1 MIAYKSTVF
10 YDAGRTTYQFPFRY
24 MKKSFVKAKYIK
36 RDGTAI
42 YLVYNRDYQI
52 SGQTLTL
59 NQSAPAD
66 VTVLCIYRETPTDQQ
81 VRFVDASILKAYDLN
96 TQGIQLLHIAE
107 ENTDTIRTNGLMFD
121 DTTGTWHGMNRRLS
135 HLSDPV
141 NPQDAVT
148 IHYLTAVDEARIKDM
163 ESLMQST
170 ENILSKAIE
179 AEMAAEEAE
188 AESRS
193 YAKNAKKAQNETI
206 QQADT
211 ARNYAL
217 NARAWAQSDTSPDN
231 DSNAK
236 SSKTWAKE
244 SKDAAAQAKT
254 AENKA
259 TEASS
264 DAKQS
269 ALNAQA
275 QAASAR
281 TSSESVAAL
290 MTHLQQVNLYN
301 PSTTYTPGQC
311 AMLPN
316 GDVYRCIKA
325 CKGVEPGTDGGTHW
339 IGIQSKQPLLPC
351 YNSIMR
357 FTESTN
363 STPLEL
369 PVTGWYRIKLVG
381 GGGGGVGAYLSND
394 SNRKSYIGGSG
405 GSGATTI
412 AVVYMQAKTL
422 CLYTVGVGGMPV
434 TDRQNSIVCD
444 GGPSKI
450 SFPTFKPKDYPKNT
464 DSLTFVANGGYRGE
478 NARGGK
484 AGDIYKHNLQNY
496 DVNAYIKTYSGMCG
510 TGGASFIGPMSIYP
524 VNTNFAG
531 TSYFGRGGR
540 GGFFFYDDSLKD
552 TVVYQN
558 DNGGNGLIEI
568 EYFDPKKGT

>member
-10 YDAGRTTYQFPFRY
+10 YDAGRTTYQFPFLY

-36 RDGTAI
+36 GDGTAI

-66 VTVLCIYRETPTDQQ
+66 VTILCIYRETPTDQQ

-163 ESLMQST
+163 ESLLQST
-170 ENILSKAIE
+170 KNSLSEAVE
-179 AEMAAEEAE
+179 AEKEAKEAE
-188 AESRS
+188 AKSRS
-193 YAKNAKKAQNETI
+193 YAQSAENARDETI

-290 MTHLQQVNLYN
+290 MTHLQHVNLYN
-301 PSTTYTPGQC
+301 PITTYTPGQC
-311 AMLPN
+311 TMLPN

-325 CKGVEPGTDGGTHW
+325 CQGVAPGTDGGTNW
-339 IGIQSKQPLLPC
+339 LSIVSKDTSHVFNAFANF
-351 YNSIMR
+351 YGKTS
-357 FTESTN
+357 FT
-363 STPLEL
+363 TP
-369 PVTGWYRIKLVG
+369 VSSWYRIVAKGGNGGGASWSEEVIDGVHYYCSG
-381 GGGGGVGAYLSND
+381 GGGGSGETVIGVFFIEKGVQIEMQCGDGGNDGATLHK
-394 SNRKSYIGGSG
+394 NRPSSPATLGGSG
-405 GSGATTI
+405 GATHVDIGVEHT
-412 AVVYMQAKTL
+412 VYFKGGGEIPTKTGLTAHGGFGGNKMQ
-422 CLYTVGVGGMPV
+422 GGEGFTPQQQKLHCV
-434 TDRQNSIVCD
+434 RSI
-444 GGPSKI
+444 
-450 SFPTFKPKDYPKNT
+450 
-464 DSLTFVANGGYRGE
+464 
-478 NARGGK
+478 GGK
-484 AGDIYKHNLQNY
+484 AG
-496 DVNAYIKTYSGMCG
+496 
-510 TGGASFIGPMSIYP
+510 
-524 VNTNFAG
+524 
-531 TSYFGRGGR
+531 
-540 GGFFFYDDSLKD
+540 
-552 TVVYQN
+552 
-558 DNGGNGLIEI
+558 GNGLCSTTRAILIPGGSGYSFSDWGKGSDVPTEGTTANALIGWGGSVLI
-568 EYFDPKKGT
+568 EYFDSTLKGILKEPEYI

>member
-10 YDAGRTTYQFPFRY
+10 YDAGRTTYQFPFLY

-36 RDGTAI
+36 GDGTAI

-59 NQSAPAD
+59 NQSAPTD

-135 HLSDPV
+135 YLSDPV

-163 ESLMQST
+163 ESLLQST
-170 ENILSKAIE
+170 KNSLSAAVE
-179 AEMAAEEAE
+179 AERGAKEAE
-188 AESRS
+188 AESRN
-193 YAKNAKKAQNETI
+193 YAQNAKNAQDETI
-206 QQADT
+206 QQANT

-231 DSNAK
+231 DSTAK

-325 CKGVEPGTDGGTHW
+325 CQGVAPGTDGGTHW

-357 FTESTN
+357 FTKLVS
-363 STPLEL
+363 SKPLEL
-369 PVTGWYRIKLVG
+369 PVTGWYRIKLIG
-381 GGGGGVGAYLSND
+381 GGGGGTNAYQAHTSD
-394 SNRKSYIGGSG
+394 RKSYTGGSG

-422 CLYTVGVGGMPV
+422 CLYTVGSGGLPS
-434 TDRQNSIVCD
+434 DDNFNGNSCWGKPSIV
-444 GGPSKI
+444 
-450 SFPTFKPKDYPKNT
+450 SFPTFKPKNDPKNENG
-464 DSLTFVANGGYRGE
+464 LMFVANGGFCG
-478 NARGGK
+478 NQQRGGK
-484 AGDIYKHNLQNY
+484 GGSVYEHNLQEY
-496 DVNAYIKTYSGMCG
+496 DVNAYVKTYAGTDGNFGKVFIETVSICDDTTSAVGTSTYGQSGF
-510 TGGASFIGPMSIYP
+510 GGA
-524 VNTNFAG
+524 
-531 TSYFGRGGR
+531 
-540 GGFFFYDDSLKD
+540 FYYDPADESS
-552 TVVYQN
+552 TPR
-558 DNGGNGLIEI
+558 NGGDGHSGLIEI